1 MSKGLN
7 KTRCSSLPADKPD
20 YIAYHALEWGVLVH
34 DDRHFFEMLCLE
46 GAQAGV
52 SWYTI
57 R

>member
-1 MSKGLN
+1 MSKMLN
-7 KTRCSSLPADKPD
+7 KTRCSCLPADKPD